1 MGSEKVEKKVFD
13 NNTILFT
20 IDALMTYGPGLT
32 MKQHCELTVEEE
44 SYFPRSLHITK
55 TIAQPDGKTFDHH
68 IDVEMFSNVAVVNSM
83 LNQKAAS
90 QSLVVPTGIAI
101 EDLGVLGYM
110 YQTLFWYDKE
120 SGGDQHFQWLD
131 PIAVEIHSGEI
142 KMDAGA
148 TIPVLKKNTKVSVY
162 RLEREKVGP
171 ATLWVD
177 KDGTIVRGEQNLFT
191 FELVSKK
198 KIS

>member
-1 MGSEKVEKKVFD
+1 
-13 NNTILFT
+13 
-20 IDALMTYGPGLT
+20 
-32 MKQHCELTVEEE
+32 
-44 SYFPRSLHITK
+44 
-55 TIAQPDGKTFDHH
+55 
-68 IDVEMFSNVAVVNSM
+68 
-83 LNQKAAS
+83 
-90 QSLVVPTGIAI
+90 
-101 EDLGVLGYM
+101 
-110 YQTLFWYDKE
+110 
-120 SGGDQHFQWLD
+120 
-131 PIAVEIHSGEI
+131 
-142 KMDAGA
+142 MDAGA